1 MQVKV
6 HQYLDGPIDQGDKWI
21 LLCMIEEK
29 GLVFDEE
36 LEFKDFND
44 AYNFMNKL
52 KKSTTPILH
61 EKETSLWIH

>member
-36 LEFKDFND
+36 LEFKDFNT
-44 AYNFMNKL
+44 AYNFMNK
-52 KKSTTPILH
+52 KVGRR
-61 EKETSLWIH
+61 WNY